1 MSVTA
6 NPLVELLLSPI
17 AAGVFGLI
25 SLVVGKRLDNHL
37 KGIAEAKAE
46 ANKQEANYKHRLEE
60 RHNKLFEA
68 FVSEQ
73 QKAAVAFEGI
83 HRSVTHIGEE
93 LAEMRLETRSFRSEI
108 FSRINHLEDITS
120 RHEGILIQMDKSQGK
135 G

>member
-1 MSVTA
+1 MI
-6 NPLVELLLSPI
+6 ELLVNPV
-17 AAGVFGLI
+17 AGGIFGLI
-25 SLVVGKRLDNHL
+25 GLIVGKRLDSRL
-37 KGIAEAKAE
+37 KEIAEAKAE
-46 ANKQEANYKHRLEE
+46 ANRQEISYKHKLDE

-83 HRSVTHIGEE
+83 HKSVTHIGEE
-93 LAEMRLETRSFRSEI
+93 LAEMRLETRLFRSEI

-120 RHEGILIQMDKSQGK
+120 RHEGILLQMDKTQEK